1 MDQRSDGKGMLDEV
15 EVVAGTEEGAECP
28 VDKAA
33 DAADATDTRLL
44 EMDPGV
50 AEVMLALVWDNSC

>member
-1 MDQRSDGKGMLDEV
+1 MLDEV

-33 DAADATDTRLL
+33 DARLL

-50 AEVMLALVWDNSC
+50 AEIMLALVGDNSC